1 MLQLPVAL
9 DNAHRVRMG
18 LMRNGNHGIQF
29 LPDSLPLGSQF
40 QQFLPM
46 HVLVGLNGMK
56 ACEERFHACDGIHV
70 GCLRTVCPHTFQSDS
85 ADQQQQQRAR
95 HTGKGSL
102 GMSFRP

>member
-18 LMRNGNHGIQF
+18 LMRNGNHGIQSF
-29 LPDSLPLGSQF
+29 PDSLPLGSQF

-46 HVLVGLNGMK
+46 HVFVGLNGMK
-56 ACEERFHACDGIHV
+56 ACEERFHAGNGIHV
-70 GCLRTVCPHTFQSDS
+70 GCLSIVCPHTFQSDS

-95 HTGKGSL
+95 HAGKGSL